1 MSDKAARIKE
11 LIEMQKQFIEY
22 EHEHGFDPK
31 AYFYGHSGTMLDGY
45 RDTFMEKAMELVDMA
60 HAEKGSHR

>member
-11 LIEMQKQFIEY
+11 LIEMQKKFIEY

-31 AYFYGHSGTMLDGY
+31 AYFIGGSGTVLDGY
-45 RDTFMEKAMELVDMA
+45 RDEFMTKAMELVDMA